1 MGRRIPAWSS
11 QFTPDALQ
19 SIDVGSPV
27 DRISW
32 EEAFGGS
39 TGKGIKVAVVD
50 SGIEATHTALQ
61 GSVQGYVAFQK
72 VGEEIIAS
80 TEPHGDESG
89 HGTACAGIIRAI
101 APDCELYSVKVL
113 GSGTVGQGVIFVEG
127 LRWAIAN
134 GIQVCNLSLGT
145 TRKEFFAA
153 LHEVTDLAYFHHMVL
168 ITAANNYP
176 IPSFPS
182 MYAAVISVAAHDEQ
196 DAYRFYYNPAP
207 PVEFGAL
214 GIGVRVAWKNNQWI
228 IATGNSFAAP
238 HITGIVTK
246 LLGNHPHLTPFQVKT
261 ALRALAANAVHVDR
275 RCRAEAGR
283 ETPEAEPSPPVYKR
297 EGSL

>member
-11 QFTPDALQ
+11 QFTPEALQ
-19 SIDVGSPV
+19 PINTDAPV
-27 DRISW
+27 DRINW

-50 SGIEATHTALQ
+50 SGIEATHPALQ
-61 GSVQGYVAFQK
+61 GSVQGYAAFQK
-72 VGEEIIAS
+72 VGDEIITN

-101 APDCELYSVKVL
+101 APDCELYSIKVL

-145 TRKEFFAA
+145 TRKEFFSA
-153 LHEVTDLAYFHHMVL
+153 LHEVTDLAYFHHMILV
-168 ITAANNYP
+168 TAANNYP

-182 MYAAVISVAAHDEQ
+182 MYAAVISVAAHDER
-196 DAYRFYYNPAP
+196 DAYRFYYNPSP
-207 PVEFGAL
+207 PVEFGAP

-228 IATGNSFAAP
+228 TATGNSFAAP

-261 ALRALAANAVHVDR
+261 ALRALAANATHTDQPCHVEVGR
-275 RCRAEAGR
+275 KTREADV
-283 ETPEAEPSPPVYKR
+283 APSGSKR
-297 EGSL
+297 EGPL